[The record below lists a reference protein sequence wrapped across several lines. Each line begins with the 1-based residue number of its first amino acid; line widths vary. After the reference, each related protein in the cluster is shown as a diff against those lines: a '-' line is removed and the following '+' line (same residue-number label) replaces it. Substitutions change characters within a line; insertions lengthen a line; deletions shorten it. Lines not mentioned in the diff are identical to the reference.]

1 MSTIAMETGTK
12 ACGFLLMANCIP
24 HSSFVNCCLPSSHF
38 LLGGH
43 TKAGTEGIRNGT
55 MALDSG
61 PCEAAASPAQTGGE
75 KVRERDV
82 TQPRGPKALKGNWHL
97 HLDNSLWPVSL
108 FAPSPPTHPSNQPCI
123 CPTLVPSR
131 AKGLSKWGRA
141 PKEAQSL
148 MRQHGGGDRRGNER
162 ARWGG
167 GGL

>member
-1 MSTIAMETGTK
+1 METGTK

-61 PCEAAASPAQTGGE
+61 PCEAAANPAQTGGE

-82 TQPRGPKALKGNWHL
+82 TQPRGCTALKGNWHL
-97 HLDNSLWPVSL
+97 HLDNSLPRL
-108 FAPSPPTHPSNQPCI
+108 NLICRCHPCASQ
-123 CPTLVPSR
+123 VR
-131 AKGLSKWGRA
+131 KKGSASGAGPLKR
-141 PKEAQSL
+141 L
-148 MRQHGGGDRRGNER
+148 RV
-162 ARWGG
+162 
-167 GGL
+167 